1 MASPD
6 KAQRNA
12 GSLDAW
18 IHQQLM
24 QGTDEI
30 CFTYRRE
37 VEHLRSLAVEGSG
50 VPSFGASQHQRILR
64 KWRRIAVL
72 EAARLQTGPSLK

>member
-1 MASPD
+1 MPSQEKPR
-6 KAQRNA
+6 QTE

-24 QGTDEI
+24 QGTDEL

-37 VEHLRSLAVEGSG
+37 VEHLRSLALETSG
-50 VPSFGASQHQRILR
+50 VPTLSASEHRRILR
-64 KWRRIAVL
+64 KWRRIAAL
-72 EAARLQTGPSLK
+72 EAARLKAG